1 MGNMVTGYQINFE
14 LLFIPNIFFNIELLF
29 ALTRKKPGTYGMKQE
44 VCMKSYKTRFLFL
57 AMNSM

>member
-1 MGNMVTGYQINFE
+1 MKFE
-14 LLFIPNIFFNIELLF
+14 LLLIPNIAFNIELLN